1 MRRANGRKLSALL
14 LAIGTAAF
22 FACGA
27 PAGETAESGDGEAAA
42 GDGSAS
48 ASGGGEPAKVVSAG
62 TSIAVRLDNTVS
74 TSENSAGDAFTATVT
89 EAVTVNGETVIPS
102 GATVRGVVGKAGTVE
117 TKEGE
122 QRTVIALTPET
133 IEFGGGS
140 HAIRAEITDM
150 QVQERDER
158 LTGGDA
164 AIIGGSTAGGA
175 ILGAILGDEAGA
187 VAGGMAGMATSTA
200 IIVASKGTELRV
212 SEGTNMQLKLKEAL
226 RIG

>member
-1 MRRANGRKLSALL
+1 MRATNGRPLSALL
-14 LAIGTAAF
+14 LAFGTATLL
-22 FACGA
+22 ACGA
-27 PAGETAESGDGEAAA
+27 PAGETAESGEAAD

-48 ASGGGEPAKVVSAG
+48 ASSGGAPAMVVSAG
-62 TSIAVRLDNTVS
+62 SSIAVRLNSTVS
-74 TSENSAGDAFTATVT
+74 TSENSAGDAFSATVT
-89 EAVTVNGETVIPS
+89 QAVTVDGETVIPS
-102 GATVRGVVGKAGTVE
+102 GATVHGVVGKAGTVE
-117 TKEGE
+117 TEDGE
-122 QRTVIALTPET
+122 KRTVIALTPET

-140 HAIRAEITDM
+140 HALEAEITNM
-150 QVQERDER
+150 EVQERDER

-200 IIVASKGTELRV
+200 IIVANKDTELRV